1 MQARIRYIARK
12 RKGIVTE
19 NEILLEKQSIT
30 VGRATDQD
38 IFLADTGVS
47 YHHARINLLPDG
59 AVSVSSI
66 SRLGF
71 YIEGGLV
78 QNCLIRR
85 SGVITIGAYQITIT
99 INDRRTLVD
108 ITIEKIAEDIVEMQ
122 SGRKLPTSLEQ
133 TRLSK
138 RQLSWL
144 GFVFVLALCLGL
156 PLAGFF
162 DDEAD
167 QMIRKMNLPG
177 DKLWL
182 SGEISSP
189 HRHFAGDCKQCHQ
202 QPFVKVQD
210 KACLTCHASITA
222 HADPEMFDLPA
233 LNQTRCATCHREHSG
248 TLHLVQNDQQLCS
261 DCHGSLAMLG
271 NPELS
276 DISDFADAHSE
287 FRVSLIMRPEISRY
301 DPNAWQRVSLEDP
314 SIRHETGLVFPHDVH
329 LDPDGVAGPQG
340 REVLGCGA
348 CHQSDASGFYMLPIR
363 MEAHCQSC
371 HRLEF
376 DPDDLERELPH
387 SDLKN
392 LRKMLNE
399 YFSLA
404 ALRGGVED
412 EEAPDLIRQRR
423 RPGKSLTRAEQE
435 VALKWAIQKAAIVA
449 EEVVEFRSCNL
460 CHKVERDAG
469 SELGWIIPEVNVS
482 QDRWLPKGKFDH
494 ASHRST
500 SCETCHDAAASAH
513 SEDVLLPGI
522 AVCRDC
528 HGGQHAT
535 DRLQST
541 CIVCHEFHQ
550 PGQLL
555 MQNRAAGT
563 ASLPDG

>member
-12 RKGIVTE
+12 RKGIVTQ
-19 NEILLEKQSIT
+19 NEILLDKQSIT

-47 YHHARINLLPDG
+47 YQHARINLLPDG

-85 SGVITIGAYQITIT
+85 GGVITIGAYQLSIT
-99 INDRRTLVD
+99 INDRRTQVD

-122 SGRKLPTSLEQ
+122 SGRKQPTKLEQ
-133 TRLSK
+133 TWLSK
-138 RQLSWL
+138 RQLSWIAFVLIL
-144 GFVFVLALCLGL
+144 GFFLGL

-167 QMIRKMNLPG
+167 RMMQELKLPG
-177 DKLWL
+177 DDFWL
-182 SGEISSP
+182 SGEISAP
-189 HRHFAGDCKQCHQ
+189 HRHFAGDCNQCHQ

-210 KACLTCHASITA
+210 NACLTCHADITA
-222 HADPEMFDLPA
+222 HADPDMFDLPV

-248 TLHLVQNDQQLCS
+248 TLHLVQNDQRMCS

-271 NPELS
+271 NPDLTN
-276 DISDFADAHSE
+276 ISDFADAHSE
-287 FRVSLIMRPEISRY
+287 FSASLMLRPELSRF
-301 DPNAWQRVSLEDP
+301 DPNAWQRVSLDDP

-329 LDPDGVAGPQG
+329 VDPDGVDGPEG
-340 REVLGCGA
+340 KRVLECDA
-348 CHQSDASGFYMLPIR
+348 CHQSDASGNYMLPIR

-392 LRKMLNE
+392 LRKMLDE

-404 ALRGGVED
+404 ALRGGVSD
-412 EEAPDLIRQRR
+412 ADAPDLIRERR
-423 RPGKSLTRAEQE
+423 RPGKSLTRAEQQ
-435 VALKWAIQKAAIVA
+435 VALKWAMEKAASVA
-449 EEVVEFRSCNL
+449 VEVVEFRSCNL
-460 CHKVERDAG
+460 CHKVERDAN

-500 SCETCHDAAASAH
+500 SCETCHDAAASGD
-513 SEDVLLPGI
+513 SEDVMLPGI

-550 PGQLL
+550 PGQIL
-555 MQNRAAGT
+555 MQNRS
-563 ASLPDG
+563 ASSGDAPDG